1 MKANAPEKIYVDSKA
16 IGDDISTTVHTKRQ
30 DYSTC
35 TEYIR
40 TDAFIEKAC
49 DYLMEYE
56 FNDSP
61 TIADRRKRVDEFRKY
76 MKGE

>member
-1 MKANAPEKIYVDSKA
+1 MEIPEKIYLVSDEKDA
-16 IGDDISTTVHTKRQ
+16 FVFTHKRS
-30 DYSTC
+30 DNRGV
-35 TEYIR
+35 EYIR

-49 DYLMEYE
+49 EYLMDYE

-61 TIADRRKRVDEFRKY
+61 TIADRRKRVGGFKNY